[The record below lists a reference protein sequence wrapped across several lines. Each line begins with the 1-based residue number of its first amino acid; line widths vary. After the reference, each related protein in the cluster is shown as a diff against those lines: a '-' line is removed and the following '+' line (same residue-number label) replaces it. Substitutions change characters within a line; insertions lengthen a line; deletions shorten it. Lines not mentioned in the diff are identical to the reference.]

1 MIATLP
7 AVDPVDYVDTFI
19 AVADDSTA
27 TIGIVPTRKSYN
39 PSVAS
44 RTFEMIWRHPY
55 RYTSGDVIF
64 AIFAERHGIPEEKRA
79 AAREEFYSRGQPC
92 LRSSDLGKR
101 YGWGIQADGAGRI
114 ALVGVETA
122 KYAELASGRNPR
134 LGGEPGHGDQ
144 GHAQLPSTPMTVSWE
159 RGR

>member
-1 MIATLP
+1 MIATLL

-27 TIGIVPTRKSYN
+27 TIGTVPTRKPDN
-39 PSVAS
+39 PSVTS
-44 RTFEMIWRHPY
+44 RMFEMIWRHPY

-64 AIFAERHGIPEEKRA
+64 AVFAERHGIPEEERP
-79 AAREEFYSRGQPC
+79 AARREFYSRGQPC

-101 YGWGIQADGAGRI
+101 YGWGIHADAAGRI

-122 KYAELASGRNPR
+122 EYAELASGRNPR
-134 LGGEPGHGDQ
+134 SGGKPVKVTK
-144 GHAQLPSTPMTVSWE
+144 AMRSSRVRT
-159 RGR
+159 

>member
-1 MIATLP
+1 MNGALTRSVRVFRKP
-7 AVDPVDYVDTFI
+7 I

-27 TIGIVPTRKSYN
+27 TIGTVPTRKPDN

-64 AIFAERHGIPEEKRA
+64 AVFAERHGIPEEERA

-101 YGWGIQADGAGRI
+101 YGWGIHADGAGRI
-114 ALVGVETA
+114 ALVGVAAGLPDLQVRLMRA
-122 KYAELASGRNPR
+122 KPYADR
-134 LGGEPGHGDQ
+134 LFEPW
-144 GHAQLPSTPMTVSWE
+144 S
-159 RGR
+159 